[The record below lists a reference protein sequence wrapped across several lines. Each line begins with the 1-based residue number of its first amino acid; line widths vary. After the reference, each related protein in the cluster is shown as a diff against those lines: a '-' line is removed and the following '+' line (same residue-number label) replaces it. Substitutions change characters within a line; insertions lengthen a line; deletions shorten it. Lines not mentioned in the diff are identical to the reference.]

1 MKPQLLNLEYPLST
15 YASKTE
21 SVASEIERNNHITS
35 LSTKLVGETM
45 IMRRKAFHLKKIEST
60 GS

>member
-21 SVASEIERNNHITS
+21 SVRVPSS
-35 LSTKLVGETM
+35 
-45 IMRRKAFHLKKIEST
+45 
-60 GS
+60 